1 MWKKKTESN
10 GEHSSDNTT
19 KAQDNFKKALD
30 WETSR
35 LELVEKSEKR
45 AWLCSKILG
54 LCLISTAAAIAV
66 MMPLKKTE
74 PFVIRVNQNTGEA
87 AVLAIANE
95 KDIPFSEMM
104 DKYWLNQY
112 VLSRESYD
120 YRTLEHD
127 YLKTRELSL
136 PNVFDPY
143 AAQFSTDDNS
153 LDRLL
158 GDSKKIVVEVHT
170 VVPNGNGIATVRFGK
185 KLVDTQTN
193 AVDSSQNWTATI
205 AYEYIP
211 NFKADEPS
219 RLINPF
225 GFKVTSYR
233 MDPDLTVGAA
243 K

>member
-1 MWKKKTESN
+1 MWKKKTVSN
-10 GEHSSDNTT
+10 GENSSDNTT

-54 LCLISTAAAIAV
+54 LCLISTAAAIAL

-74 PFVIRVNQNTGEA
+74 PYVIRVNQNTGEA

-143 AAQFSTDDNS
+143 AAQFSTDKNS
-153 LDRLL
+153 LDKLL

-211 NFKADEPS
+211 NFKVDEPS

>member
-1 MWKKKTESN
+1 MWKKKTVSN
-10 GEHSSDNTT
+10 GENSSDNTT

-54 LCLISTAAAIAV
+54 LCLISTAAAIAL

-74 PFVIRVNQNTGEA
+74 PYVIRVNQNTGEA

-136 PNVFDPY
+136 PNVFDPTQLNFPQIRTPWTNCS
-143 AAQFSTDDNS
+143 ATARKLS
-153 LDRLL
+153 LKSIPLYQTAMAL
-158 GDSKKIVVEVHT
+158 PLFDS
-170 VVPNGNGIATVRFGK
+170 
-185 KLVDTQTN
+185 
-193 AVDSSQNWTATI
+193 
-205 AYEYIP
+205 
-211 NFKADEPS
+211 
-219 RLINPF
+219 
-225 GFKVTSYR
+225 
-233 MDPDLTVGAA
+233 A
-243 K
+243 KS

>member
-1 MWKKKTESN
+1 ML
-10 GEHSSDNTT
+10 
-19 KAQDNFKKALD
+19 F
-30 WETSR
+30 R
-35 LELVEKSEKR
+35 
-45 AWLCSKILG
+45 SK
-54 LCLISTAAAIAV
+54 
-66 MMPLKKTE
+66 
-74 PFVIRVNQNTGEA
+74 
-87 AVLAIANE
+87 
-95 KDIPFSEMM
+95 
-104 DKYWLNQY
+104 
-112 VLSRESYD
+112 
-120 YRTLEHD
+120 
-127 YLKTRELSL
+127 
-136 PNVFDPY
+136 
-143 AAQFSTDDNS
+143 NS
-153 LDRLL
+153 LDKLL
-158 GDSKKIVVEVHT
+158 CDSKKIVVEVHT

>member
-1 MWKKKTESN
+1 MKQVYIINENHPQLLLFFAGWAADETP
-10 GEHSSDNTT
+10 
-19 KAQDNFKKALD
+19 FKQY
-30 WETSR
+30 R
-35 LELVEKSEKR
+35 
-45 AWLCSKILG
+45 
-54 LCLISTAAAIAV
+54 
-66 MMPLKKTE
+66 P
-74 PFVIRVNQNTGEA
+74 
-87 AVLAIANE
+87 
-95 KDIPFSEMM
+95 KDM
-104 DKYWLNQY
+104 DYMIC
-112 VLSRESYD
+112 YD

-143 AAQFSTDDNS
+143 AAQFSTDKNS
-153 LDRLL
+153 LDKLL

>member
-1 MWKKKTESN
+1 MWKKKTVSN
-10 GEHSSDNTT
+10 GENSSDNTT

-54 LCLISTAAAIAV
+54 LCLISTAAAIAL

-74 PFVIRVNQNTGEA
+74 PYVIRVNQNTGEA

-143 AAQFSTDDNS
+143 AAQFSTDKNS
-153 LDRLL
+153 LDKLL

-185 KLVDTQTN
+185 KLV
-193 AVDSSQNWTATI
+193 
-205 AYEYIP
+205 
-211 NFKADEPS
+211 
-219 RLINPF
+219 
-225 GFKVTSYR
+225 
-233 MDPDLTVGAA
+233 
-243 K
+243 

>member
-1 MWKKKTESN
+1 MWKKNKTSKE
-10 GEHSSDNTT
+10 TT
-19 KAQDNFKKALD
+19 KPQNEETQNSFAKAMN

-35 LELVEKSEKR
+35 LELIEKSEKR
-45 AWLCSKILG
+45 AWLCSKILA
-54 LCLISTAAAIAV
+54 LCLIASAAAIAL
-66 MMPLKKTE
+66 MMPLKETE

-87 AVLAIANE
+87 TVLAIANE

-143 AAQFSTDDNS
+143 AAQFSTDQNS

-158 GDSKKIVVEVHT
+158 GDSKKIIVEVHS
-170 VVPNGNGIATVRFGK
+170 VVPNGNGIATVRFSK

-193 AVDSSQNWTATI
+193 TVDTSQSWTATI